1 MEMEVFENIPLF
13 AELSSKEIRGLLEFS
28 EKRKY
33 PRGSIVVYR
42 GDVGDVLY
50 LIMKGKVKVVLSSQ
64 DGKEII
70 LNTLQAGNYFGEMSV
85 LDHMP
90 RSATVVTMENC
101 EFLVITRK
109 VLTDQI
115 EGNPEVALKL
125 LSEMSRRLRETD
137 EQINSLAHLD
147 VRGRLAQTLLKLL
160 KKTDTRKEETYQ
172 VIPRPTMK
180 DLADMTGTSRE
191 TVSRILR
198 EFSKKG
204 IISLKK
210 NSIIIYQGLD
220 MDDD

>member
-1 MEMEVFENIPLF
+1 MKMEILKNIPLF
-13 AELSSKEIRGLLEFS
+13 AGLTSNEIRDLLEFS

-70 LNTLQAGNYFGEMSV
+70 LNTLQTGNYFGEMSV
-85 LDHMP
+85 FDHMP
-90 RSATVVTMENC
+90 RSATVVTMEDC

-109 VLTDQI
+109 ALTDQI
-115 EGNPEVALKL
+115 KGKPEVALKL

-137 EQINSLAHLD
+137 EQIKSLAHLD

-160 KKTDTRKEETYQ
+160 KKTDTQKEETYQ
-172 VIPRPTMK
+172 VIPRPGIK

-191 TVSRILR
+191 TVSRTLR
-198 EFSKKG
+198 EFSEQG
-204 IISLKK
+204 IISLTK
-210 NSIIIYQGLD
+210 NRIIIYQGLE
-220 MDDD
+220 MDDS